1 MSVDAPTLPAG
12 LPDPLDRVS
21 HQVNRGALRFVLRRV
36 LAGVATLL
44 AVSALTFAALQV
56 LPGNVASIVLGRA
69 ATPAAVHLLDHRIG
83 LDKPIVTRYIDWLGG
98 AVHGNFGDS
107 TLALAQGLPDPRISN
122 LISQPLTNT
131 LILAGL
137 TIMLLIP
144 LSILLGVISAKYA
157 GRLPDQVIS
166 VLTLIFT
173 SLPEF
178 VVGSVLILIFFSAL
192 NLLPPITLVPPGTSP
207 FDHPDALIM
216 PVATLLL
223 TSLAWTTRLVRV
235 GMLEVLKSDFIR
247 SERLNGFRERRVVWR
262 DAVRNGL
269 APSIQVFA
277 LSIQYLIGGVI
288 VTEAVF
294 SYPGLGTQLL
304 SAVQGRDV
312 TEVQAITVIVAAA
325 YIAINIVADLLVV
338 YLVPKL
344 RTAL

>member
-1 MSVDAPTLPAG
+1 VSVDASSLPAL
-12 LPDPLDRVS
+12 LPDPAQEVARES
-21 HQVNRGALRFVLRRV
+21 GHGALRFVARRV
-36 LAGVATLL
+36 LAGVLTLI
-44 AVSALTFAALQV
+44 AVSLVTFAALQL

-69 ATPAAVHLLDHRIG
+69 ATPQAVHLLDHRLH
-83 LDKPIVTRYIDWLGG
+83 LDTPFFARYVDWVGS
-98 AVHGNFGDS
+98 AAHGNFGDS
-107 TLALAQGLPDPRISN
+107 TLALAQGLPNPKISS

-137 TIMLLIP
+137 TIALLIP
-144 LSILLGVISAKYA
+144 LSILLGVLSATYA
-157 GRLPDQVIS
+157 DRLPDHVIS

-173 SLPEF
+173 ALPEF
-178 VVGSVLILIFFSAL
+178 VVGSILILIFFSAT
-192 NLLPPITLVPPGTSP
+192 NLLPPVTLVPAGASP

-235 GMLEVLKSDFIR
+235 GMLEVLRSDFIR
-247 SERLNGFRERRVVWR
+247 AERLNGLTERRVVWR

-277 LSIQYLIGGVI
+277 LSIQYLVGGVI
-288 VTEAVF
+288 VTETVF
-294 SYPGLGTQLL
+294 SYPGLGTQLV
-304 SAVQGRDV
+304 SAVLGRDV

-325 YIAINIVADLLVV
+325 YIAINILADLLVV

-344 RTAL
+344 RTSL